1 MGRSLDF
8 NLADFDTVALLTPVT
23 HAADEWVAGHLPSD
37 LIRWGGGIAIDV
49 RNVAQ
54 GRATHRRERAE
65 RRDRL
70 LRLVYIADRFDA
82 PSSLPRMREPSGVS
96 PEVAGSPLARG
107 RRQDVMHLYERH

>member
-54 GRATHRRERAE
+54 VVQRIGE
-65 RRDRL
+65 
-70 LRLVYIADRFDA
+70 
-82 PSSLPRMREPSGVS
+82 SGLSV
-96 PEVAGSPLARG
+96 ETG
-107 RRQDVMHLYERH
+107 